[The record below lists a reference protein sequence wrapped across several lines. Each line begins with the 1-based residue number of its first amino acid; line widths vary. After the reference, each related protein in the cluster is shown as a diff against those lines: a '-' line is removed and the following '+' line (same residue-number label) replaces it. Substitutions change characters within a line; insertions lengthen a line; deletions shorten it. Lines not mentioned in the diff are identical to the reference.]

1 MRKQVYIRF
10 YEELNDFLHPRNRK
24 VTIDQTLNGKITV
37 KDLIESLG
45 VPHTEVDLIL
55 VNGNSVEF
63 GFVPVDGDMVS
74 VYPVFE
80 SLGIENVTRLRPKP
94 LRNPKFILDVHLGKL
109 ARKLRMIGFD
119 SLYRNEFED
128 DEIIE
133 IALNEKRIILT
144 RDVGIL
150 KNRLVTHGYF
160 VKSTQPARQIEEV
173 IGRFDLSGLIKP
185 LSRCIECNG
194 TVVAVSKREIDHFLK
209 LKTKMYFDTF
219 FRCMHC
225 RKIYWEGSHYKK
237 MLDRIA
243 QLREHSI
250 SHNLDYQN

>member
-24 VTIDQTLNGKITV
+24 MTIDLALNGKTTV

-63 GFVPVDGDMVS
+63 GYVPVDGDMVS

-94 LRNPKFILDVHLGKL
+94 LRNMKFILDVHLGKL
-109 ARKLRMIGFD
+109 ARKLRMVGFD
-119 SLYRNEFED
+119 TLYRNDFED

-133 IALNEKRIILT
+133 IALKEKRIILT

-194 TVVAVSKREIDHFLK
+194 TIVAVSKREIDTPVT
-209 LKTKMYFDTF
+209 TKNKDVF
-219 FRCMHC
+219 
-225 RKIYWEGSHYKK
+225 
-237 MLDRIA
+237 
-243 QLREHSI
+243 
-250 SHNLDYQN
+250 

>member
-24 VTIDQTLNGKITV
+24 VTIDLDLNGKTTV
-37 KDLIESLG
+37 KDLIESRG

-63 GFVPVDGDMVS
+63 GYAPVAGDLVS

-109 ARKLRMIGFD
+109 ARKLRMVGFD
-119 SLYRNEFED
+119 TLYRNDYDD
-128 DEIIE
+128 DEIIA
-133 IALNEKRIILT
+133 IALKKKRIILT

-160 VKSTQPARQIEEV
+160 VRSTQPARQIEEV
-173 IGRFDLSGLIKP
+173 IRRFDLTGLIKP
-185 LSRCIECNG
+185 INRCIECNG
-194 TVVAVSKREIDHFLK
+194 TIDSVCKKEIEHL
-209 LKTKMYFDTF
+209 LQPKTRKYFSEF
-219 FRCMHC
+219 FQC
-225 RKIYWEGSHYKK
+225 RQCLKIYWEGSHYKRMVQK
-237 MLDRIA
+237 INALGYSMPG
-243 QLREHSI
+243 
-250 SHNLDYQN
+250 